1 MDSRRQNDVLNK
13 YFRFEGFL
21 GFEVD
26 FKDETNY
33 LVSFEAFAVCRIPA
47 QGDAVVWYPSFHSFF
62 VYFWSIALFSNVQL
76 ETDCAICS
84 QNIFSILDNIF
95 YNFSI
100 LKCD

>member
-13 YFRFEGFL
+13 YFHFEGFL

-47 QGDAVVWYPSFHSFF
+47 QGDAVV
-62 VYFWSIALFSNVQL
+62 
-76 ETDCAICS
+76 
-84 QNIFSILDNIF
+84 
-95 YNFSI
+95 
-100 LKCD
+100 